1 MEQSISFGEKA
12 VGRSASPVVENRE
25 VDEIKLTLANFIDD
39 LNDLRDESESPEV
52 KRMLSLAI
60 IDLQTAG
67 MWAVK
72 AVTWQV

>member
-1 MEQSISFGEKA
+1 
-12 VGRSASPVVENRE
+12 
-25 VDEIKLTLANFIDD
+25 
-39 LNDLRDESESPEV
+39 
-52 KRMLSLAI
+52 MLSLAI